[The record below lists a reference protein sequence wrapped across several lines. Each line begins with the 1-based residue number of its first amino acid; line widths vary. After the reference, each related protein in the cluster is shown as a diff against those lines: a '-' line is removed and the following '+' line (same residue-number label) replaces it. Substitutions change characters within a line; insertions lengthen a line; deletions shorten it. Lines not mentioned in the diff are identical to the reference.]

1 MLTPANKTIVNK
13 NVKKYGLRQ
22 LKPSNKLNPRQRF
35 ITTSHLN
42 LAVADSKFLNDA
54 YLKISYNVTKDD
66 IKNGKQ
72 SLSDYLSNGP
82 LSFRSILNPAVN

>member
-1 MLTPANKTIVNK
+1 
-13 NVKKYGLRQ
+13 
-22 LKPSNKLNPRQRF
+22 
-35 ITTSHLN
+35 LN

-82 LSFRSILNPAVN
+82 LSFRSILNAAVN